1 MINVNYDAR
10 IIQEFA
16 DRLYK
21 RANSII
27 TMYTLVGLFL
37 GSAPAFFLMTESGT
51 ETTTTV
57 IATGIVALFAGLI
70 GFSIGRERVFRM
82 KLQAQ
87 TALCQLKIEE
97 NTSGRNLEKL
107 SAI

>member
-1 MINVNYDAR
+1 MVKVNYDAN

-27 TMYTLVGLFL
+27 AMYTLVGLFL
-37 GSAPAFFLMTESGT
+37 GSVPVFFLMTESGI
-51 ETTTTV
+51 ETTTAAIV
-57 IATGIVALFAGLI
+57 TGIVALFGGLI

-87 TALCQLKIEE
+87 TALCQLKIEQ
-97 NTSGRNLEKL
+97 NTSGRN
-107 SAI
+107 A